1 MKFDLL
7 GIVTLFIKPDIEVVI
22 SARIELKSDQIISV
36 IFMARNTSNSAV
48 DDTSDNGLVG
58 VAKVRELSTEIGLI
72 ICMVVAVYAL
82 ISLLSYSA
90 NDPSWSNTGSSDD
103 IGNFGGSFGA
113 KFADMLL
120 HGFGYMA
127 YIVPILLL
135 MAGFKFYKKR
145 QGTID
150 FSYAKFLAVTIGILM
165 TIVGGC
171 GLESLHFGHLALKQ
185 PFLGGGILGDWLAT
199 GFVGTLGKI
208 GSTLFTV
215 VLFLSGITFF
225 TGLSWFWLMDTL
237 GEKTY
242 EFIEYAKGFR
252 EEKQDRAIGEIAR
265 VERKDSVAAFR
276 EKTEKKPPIKIEPKV
291 KVTPKVET
299 SVRLAKEKQ
308 GNLFSGS
315 SDGKH
320 SLPPLSVLDE
330 ADASAEGYSA
340 DELEAMS
347 TLLVKKLADFNV
359 EAQVVSVHQGPVIT
373 RFELDPAPGVKAA
386 TIVGLSKD
394 LARAMSTVSLRV
406 VENIPGKSVIG
417 IELPNEKREIVR
429 FIEGVSANEF
439 ETSNSPLTLVLGKDI
454 AGDTVLADLA
464 KMPHLLIA
472 GTTGSGKSVCI
483 NTLITSIL
491 YKATPAEVRMIMI
504 DPKMLEL
511 SVYEGIPH
519 LLAPVVTDMNEAAN
533 SLRWSIFEMER
544 RYKLMSELGVRNL
557 AGYNRKIKQAVDAGE
572 PILDPFAKDGEQP
585 EPLGELPCIVVVID
599 ELADLMMVVGKKV
612 EELITR
618 LAQKGRA
625 SGVHLLLATQ
635 RPSVDVITGLLKANI
650 PTRIA
655 FQVSSKIDS
664 RTVLDQMGAEQ
675 LLGHGDMLYLP
686 PGTSLPV
693 RVHGAFLSDQEVH
706 KIVEHLKQAGE
717 PNYDEDVINGPKEI
731 NQSLPSALQ
740 AESDDP
746 EDDPLYDQAV
756 EFVVTTRKSSISA
769 VQRQLRVGYNR
780 AARMIETMEAT
791 GVVGPPENGKR
802 QIYAPPPAE
811 D

>member
-1 MKFDLL
+1 
-7 GIVTLFIKPDIEVVI
+7 
-22 SARIELKSDQIISV
+22 
-36 IFMARNTSNSAV
+36 
-48 DDTSDNGLVG
+48 
-58 VAKVRELSTEIGLI
+58 
-72 ICMVVAVYAL
+72 
-82 ISLLSYSA
+82 
-90 NDPSWSNTGSSDD
+90 
-103 IGNFGGSFGA
+103 
-113 KFADMLL
+113 
-120 HGFGYMA
+120 
-127 YIVPILLL
+127 
-135 MAGFKFYKKR
+135 
-145 QGTID
+145 
-150 FSYAKFLAVTIGILM
+150 
-165 TIVGGC
+165 
-171 GLESLHFGHLALKQ
+171 
-185 PFLGGGILGDWLAT
+185 
-199 GFVGTLGKI
+199 
-208 GSTLFTV
+208 
-215 VLFLSGITFF
+215 
-225 TGLSWFWLMDTL
+225 
-237 GEKTY
+237 
-242 EFIEYAKGFR
+242 
-252 EEKQDRAIGEIAR
+252 
-265 VERKDSVAAFR
+265 
-276 EKTEKKPPIKIEPKV
+276 
-291 KVTPKVET
+291 
-299 SVRLAKEKQ
+299 
-308 GNLFSGS
+308 
-315 SDGKH
+315 
-320 SLPPLSVLDE
+320 
-330 ADASAEGYSA
+330 
-340 DELEAMS
+340 MS
-347 TLLVKKLADFNV
+347 T
-359 EAQVVSVHQGPVIT
+359 I
-373 RFELDPAPGVKAA
+373 
-386 TIVGLSKD
+386 
-394 LARAMSTVSLRV
+394 SLRV

-417 IELPNEKREIVR
+417 IELPNENREIVR
-429 FIEGVSANEF
+429 FVEGVSANEF

-483 NTLITSIL
+483 NALITSIL
-491 YKATPAEVRMIMI
+491 YKATPADVRMIMI

-557 AGYNRKIKQAVDAGE
+557 AGYNRKIKQSIEAGE
-572 PILDPFAKDGEQP
+572 PILDPFAKEGEEP
-585 EPLGELPCIVVVID
+585 EQLGELPCVVVVID

-625 SGVHLLLATQ
+625 SGIHLMLATQ

-706 KIVEHLKQAGE
+706 KVVEHLKQAGE
-717 PNYDEDVINGPKEI
+717 PNYDDDVINGPKEI

-756 EFVVTTRKSSISA
+756 EFVTTTRKSSISA

-780 AARMIETMEAT
+780 AARMIETMEAA

-802 QIYAPPPAE
+802 QIFAPPPVE

>member
-1 MKFDLL
+1 M
-7 GIVTLFIKPDIEVVI
+7 
-22 SARIELKSDQIISV
+22 
-36 IFMARNTSNSAV
+36 
-48 DDTSDNGLVG
+48 
-58 VAKVRELSTEIGLI
+58 
-72 ICMVVAVYAL
+72 
-82 ISLLSYSA
+82 
-90 NDPSWSNTGSSDD
+90 
-103 IGNFGGSFGA
+103 
-113 KFADMLL
+113 
-120 HGFGYMA
+120 
-127 YIVPILLL
+127 
-135 MAGFKFYKKR
+135 
-145 QGTID
+145 
-150 FSYAKFLAVTIGILM
+150 
-165 TIVGGC
+165 
-171 GLESLHFGHLALKQ
+171 
-185 PFLGGGILGDWLAT
+185 
-199 GFVGTLGKI
+199 
-208 GSTLFTV
+208 
-215 VLFLSGITFF
+215 
-225 TGLSWFWLMDTL
+225 
-237 GEKTY
+237 
-242 EFIEYAKGFR
+242 
-252 EEKQDRAIGEIAR
+252 
-265 VERKDSVAAFR
+265 
-276 EKTEKKPPIKIEPKV
+276 
-291 KVTPKVET
+291 
-299 SVRLAKEKQ
+299 
-308 GNLFSGS
+308 
-315 SDGKH
+315 
-320 SLPPLSVLDE
+320 
-330 ADASAEGYSA
+330 
-340 DELEAMS
+340 
-347 TLLVKKLADFNV
+347 
-359 EAQVVSVHQGPVIT
+359 
-373 RFELDPAPGVKAA
+373 
-386 TIVGLSKD
+386 GLSKD

-454 AGDTVLADLA
+454 AGDTILADLA

-483 NTLITSIL
+483 NALISSIL
-491 YKATPAEVRMIMI
+491 YKASPADVRMIMI

-533 SLRWSIFEMER
+533 SLRWAIFEMER

-557 AGYNRKIKQAVDAGE
+557 AGYNRKIKQAVDTGE
-572 PILDPFAKDGEQP
+572 PIVDPFAKEGMKPDA
-585 EPLGELPCIVVVID
+585 LGELPCIVVVID

-612 EELITR
+612 EELLIR

-650 PTRIA
+650 PSRIA

-686 PGTSLPV
+686 PGTSLPI

-706 KIVEHLKQAGE
+706 KVVEHLKQAGE
-717 PNYDEDVINGPKEI
+717 PNYDDDVINGPKEI

-740 AESDDP
+740 ADSDDP

-756 EFVVTTRKSSISA
+756 DFVITSRKSSISA

-791 GVVGPPENGKR
+791 GVVGPPEHGKR
-802 QIYAPPPAE
+802 QIFSPPPAE